1 MQDYKNLQ
9 VWQKAHILVL
19 ELYKLTQVLPKEETF
34 GIKSQLRRAA
44 VSIPANLA
52 EGCGKIT
59 SKDTANF
66 FQIALGSLH
75 ETEYYIL
82 LSKDLAYIS
91 LADYEFATQSIN
103 EVKAMLISLIKKTRN
118 LIV

>member
-1 MQDYKNLQ
+1 MQDYKNLL

-91 LADYEFATQSIN
+91 LADYEFAIQLIN

-118 LIV
+118 SIV

>member
-1 MQDYKNLQ
+1 MQDYKNLL

-91 LADYEFATQSIN
+91 LADYEFATQLIN

-118 LIV
+118 SIV